1 MDWTL
6 VLVSQIA
13 LLKSNSIFA
22 QLFILEYKIFKL
34 ENEES
39 TNEKKTVQKMYGAQ
53 KCVPHTF
60 HENYKCQ
67 HGMAS

>member
-39 TNEKKTVQKMYGAQ
+39 TNEKKKSSKNVWSTEMCAT
-53 KCVPHTF
+53 HF
-60 HENYKCQ
+60 
-67 HGMAS
+67 S